1 MGSFEDHA
9 SQELGVRLSKDYADF
24 MEKYGKRLS
33 EDPVHEE
40 SWLRGLGSPNF
51 VVGTT
56 LAFRSKIP
64 NFRIENVVIGY
75 VGIKTVIVNMAPE
88 EIDEYLI
95 LDTRDGSVLAV
106 DSLGATNRIAGSFEE
121 WIEPELL
128 RIRLKETYT
137 SILTV
142 VVFDDELKAKE
153 AHLKLLKLGRE
164 GIIDLEDAVVVK
176 KEQDGTARYH
186 QMHRTAKKG
195 GFAGSITGLI
205 VGAILLHPLIGIAAV
220 MGAASAS
227 LYDVGIDDQFI
238 KELSEKFET
247 GRSALFTLFTLVREA
262 DQERAAKE
270 FLGFGG
276 KVLVNSVSKEKEAAI
291 QKILDAASEGGD

>member
-1 MGSFEDHA
+1 M
-9 SQELGVRLSKDYADF
+9 
-24 MEKYGKRLS
+24 
-33 EDPVHEE
+33 
-40 SWLRGLGSPNF
+40 
-51 VVGTT
+51 
-56 LAFRSKIP
+56 
-64 NFRIENVVIGY
+64 VIGY

-95 LDTRDGSVLAV
+95 LDTRDGGVLAV

-205 VGAILLHPLIGIAAV
+205 VGAILLHPLIGIAARAV
-220 MGAASAS
+220 MGAAPPP
-227 LYDVGIDDQFI
+227 L
-238 KELSEKFET
+238 
-247 GRSALFTLFTLVREA
+247 RCRN
-262 DQERAAKE
+262 RRP
-270 FLGFGG
+270 
-276 KVLVNSVSKEKEAAI
+276 N
-291 QKILDAASEGGD
+291 